1 MEKYF
6 YIIEWAYNISIATAI
21 IPVMVAIFR
30 WNFLN
35 LSLKIAATNA
45 IKAFIVSWIAFY
57 FSNIEHNQR
66 LLYYISPCIDI
77 ILVSL
82 LVITIFIFEEKLKW
96 CLVLLCFIF
105 IGLMI
110 NDYLTTTTLISSYL
124 SSAET
129 IFVIII
135 SIFMLRKVVL
145 TYKSSTYKR
154 SLIWIISALLISNL
168 SAILIPTLM
177 EKISAYSTELMQLSW
192 YLFYSLF
199 IVITNLMVAY
209 GFYIIRNKVRET

>member
-6 YIIEWAYNISIATAI
+6 YVVEWAYNVSIATAI

-35 LSLKIAATNA
+35 LSLKIAASNA

-77 ILVSL
+77 ILVTSF
-82 LVITIFIFEEKLKW
+82 VITIFILGEQLKW
-96 CLVLLCFIF
+96 GLILLCFIF

-110 NDYLTTTTLISSYL
+110 NDYLISRTLISSYL
-124 SSAET
+124 TSAET
-129 IFVIII
+129 VFVIIV
-135 SIFMLRKVVL
+135 SILMLRKVVL

-154 SLIWIISALLISNL
+154 SLIWVLSALLIINL

-177 EKISAYSTELMQLSW
+177 EKISAFSTDLMQHLW
-192 YLFYSLF
+192 YLFYTLF
-199 IVITNLMVAY
+199 IIITNLMVAY
-209 GFYIIRNKVRET
+209 GFYIIRNKVREA

>member
-1 MEKYF
+1 MEQYAD
-6 YIIEWAYNISIATAI
+6 IIEWTYNISIGTAI
-21 IPVMVAIFR
+21 IPVIVVIFRGIFFNFPLKIVAIHAIRAFSISWIALYLSYTNHSNQFLFYLSTCLDIILISLIAVAIFDFR
-30 WNFLN
+30 
-35 LSLKIAATNA
+35 TV
-45 IKAFIVSWIAFY
+45 IKWVLALI
-57 FSNIEHNQR
+57 
-66 LLYYISPCIDI
+66 CI
-77 ILVSL
+77 
-82 LVITIFIFEEKLKW
+82 
-96 CLVLLCFIF
+96 IF

-110 NDYLTTTTLISSYL
+110 KDYLTSKTLLNSYL
-124 SSAET
+124 STTET

-145 TYKSSTYKR
+145 TYKSSIYKR

-209 GFYIIRNKVRET
+209 GFYIIRNKVREA